1 MKFLI
6 EDLTHSLEDG
16 DRNKIKQKARD
27 PLSKVIVEKFGH
39 LSDGMDYFL
48 CAAFKDMMA

>member
-48 CAAFKDMMA
+48 SAAFKDMML